1 MERAEKAKSP
11 EMETAG
17 LPPNDMKRFY
27 VNGRHLLR
35 EIAGLYVLIPAGETD
50 APQNRITALNE
61 TGRFLWMQFQHPC
74 TVERIGGTPT
84 QPVYELKTEGPVEIG
99 CVVLREDL
107 THGQRVEG
115 FRILGIDEENKA
127 DYALFEGTCIGNK
140 HICELEDP
148 FAVQNPLTGHTNKK
162 LSGVRVQITAAR
174 DEVFMREIYITKG
187 KSVCEQ
193 K

>member
-1 MERAEKAKSP
+1 
-11 EMETAG
+11 
-17 LPPNDMKRFY
+17 MKRLKEF
-27 VNGRHLLR
+27 GDLIR
-35 EIAGLYVLIPAGETD
+35 ETTE
-50 APQNRITALNE
+50 NRI
-61 TGRFLWMQFQHPC
+61 PC

-140 HICELEDP
+140 RICELEDP

>member
-1 MERAEKAKSP
+1 M
-11 EMETAG
+11 
-17 LPPNDMKRFY
+17 
-27 VNGRHLLR
+27 
-35 EIAGLYVLIPAGETD
+35 
-50 APQNRITALNE
+50 
-61 TGRFLWMQFQHPC
+61 
-74 TVERIGGTPT
+74 ERIGGTPT

-187 KSVCEQ
+187 KAYASRNKVDGCERHSRFARVYQ
-193 K
+193 RGAASAPRCTDVGSFAGGTGNAENGSGN

>member
-1 MERAEKAKSP
+1 MKALEGARRPHPRDVRKPHSVHGG
-11 EMETAG
+11 AH
-17 LPPNDMKRFY
+17 R
-27 VNGRHLLR
+27 RH
-35 EIAGLYVLIPAGETD
+35 AHA
-50 APQNRITALNE
+50 A
-61 TGRFLWMQFQHPC
+61 
-74 TVERIGGTPT
+74 
-84 QPVYELKTEGPVEIG
+84 VYELKTERPVEIG

>member
-1 MERAEKAKSP
+1 M
-11 EMETAG
+11 
-17 LPPNDMKRFY
+17 
-27 VNGRHLLR
+27 
-35 EIAGLYVLIPAGETD
+35 
-50 APQNRITALNE
+50 
-61 TGRFLWMQFQHPC
+61 
-74 TVERIGGTPT
+74 ERIGGTPT

>member
-1 MERAEKAKSP
+1 MCCARISRTVSAWRASAFSASTK
-11 EMETAG
+11 
-17 LPPNDMKRFY
+17 
-27 VNGRHLLR
+27 
-35 EIAGLYVLIPAGETD
+35 
-50 APQNRITALNE
+50 
-61 TGRFLWMQFQHPC
+61 
-74 TVERIGGTPT
+74 
-84 QPVYELKTEGPVEIG
+84 KT
-99 CVVLREDL
+99 
-107 THGQRVEG
+107 
-115 FRILGIDEENKA
+115 KA